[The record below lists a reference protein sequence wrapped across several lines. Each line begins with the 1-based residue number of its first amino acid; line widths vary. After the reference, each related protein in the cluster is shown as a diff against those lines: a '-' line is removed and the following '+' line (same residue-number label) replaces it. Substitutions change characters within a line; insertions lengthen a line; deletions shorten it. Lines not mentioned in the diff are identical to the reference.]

1 MNATVQTEIDGIP
14 VPWQLQPDCGID
26 DMSLFNWWRSGI
38 GFNCQSIPDR
48 DLDLYGDLVGRHV
61 SDELTAL
68 SFHLGGKWVH
78 LTYRVLHERVLA
90 QQTAF
95 ARYPIEVQ
103 QSIVIATRD
112 PLDRLVGMLA
122 AMRAGLIP
130 TPLIPGGPTRLKMEL
145 EWVNPDWLDA
155 DRDLLQWLPE
165 HWKSRCLLP
174 SNGPTLRPTE
184 SVKLTPEAIAIRW
197 IDPYHPGPEG
207 ILDMPAGIL
216 FNSLMRDSSLVLGLR
231 RGETLAT
238 IRSCHRLAPF
248 LELVVLFAGANFISL
263 DAEATDEL
271 RRTLLEDPLTVVSL
285 PLEIAEA
292 LTARPPDAA
301 PQWGRWYRDAL
312 EVQMINRWAAV
323 VDGLKLKG
331 LPSAVL
337 HWSLQSG
344 TVVLGTPW
352 NNTPTDLDVFPA
364 SGVPWQLGDLMA
376 PESEAKLG
384 FGRYCQLTGPKDDP
398 LIQATPLMISRM
410 SGQALRVVGTFP
422 RGCSRGVYPTAQALQ
437 ALSME
442 GTWQF
447 VVEEEAAADSD
458 RPVRNILLCFMDPR
472 SSEALQTVLE
482 REVGLNAVP
491 DAICHLNMMPR
502 FTEEGDLDAPWIQ
515 RQYLNGELLR
525 REAHPLYQALS
536 RFKLELINVL
546 NNPTSTSS
554 LVQKGDS

>member
-1 MNATVQTEIDGIP
+1 MDAPLETEIDGIP
-14 VPWQLQPDCGID
+14 VPWQLQPDCAID

-61 SDELTAL
+61 SDAFTAL

-78 LTYRVLHERVLA
+78 LTYQVLHERVLA

-95 ARYPIEVQ
+95 ARYPIEPQ

-122 AMRAGLIP
+122 ALRAGLTP
-130 TPLIPGGPTRLKMEL
+130 TILIPEGSTRLRMEL
-145 EWVNPDWLDA
+145 EWVNPDWVDA
-155 DRDLLQWLPE
+155 DRDLLQWLSE
-165 HWKSRCLLP
+165 DWKSRCLLP
-174 SNGPTLRPTE
+174 ANGPILRPIE
-184 SVKLTPEAIAIRW
+184 SVKLTPSAIAFRW
-197 IDPYHPGPEG
+197 IDPYNPGPEG
-207 ILDMPAGIL
+207 ILDVAAGSL
-216 FNSLMRDSSLVLGLR
+216 FNSLLRDSALVLGLR
-231 RGETLAT
+231 RGDTLAT
-238 IRSCHRLAPF
+238 IRSCHRLVPF
-248 LELVVLFAGANFISL
+248 IELVVLFAGATFMSL

-292 LTARPPDAA
+292 IAARPVDTA

-312 EVQMINRWAAV
+312 EVPMINRWVAAV
-323 VDGLKLKG
+323 EALKLQG
-331 LPSAVL
+331 LPSAAL

-352 NNTPTDLDVFPA
+352 TNTPIDLDMFPA
-364 SGVPWQLGDLMA
+364 CGVPWQLGDLMA

-398 LIQATPLMISRM
+398 VIQATPLMITRM
-410 SGQALRVVGTFP
+410 SGQALRVVGTYP
-422 RGCSRGVYPTAQALQ
+422 RGCSRGVYPTAQAIQ

-442 GTWQF
+442 GTWQI
-447 VVEEEAAADSD
+447 VVEEEAASDSN
-458 RPVRNILLCFMDPR
+458 RPVRYILLCFMDPR
-472 SSEALQTVLE
+472 SPEALQTVLE
-482 REVGLNAVP
+482 REVGLDALP
-491 DAICHLNMMPR
+491 DAICRLNMMPR

-525 REAHPLYQALS
+525 RQAHPLYQALS
-536 RFKLELINVL
+536 RYKLELFNAL

-554 LVQKGDS
+554 LAQKGDS